1 MQVPPDFDLSAA
13 SLRAEGAQLGTV
25 VEALAAKLELTLPGR
40 TVVRRRAR
48 GLLSRERR
56 VREVE
61 VSLPAASFRLDN
73 GDGQIAC
80 WRQKVVGGIS
90 IKREPLMLGD
100 WLAALTEELDASSGE
115 TARARAELER
125 LLS

>member
-13 SLRAEGAQLGTV
+13 SLRADGPELQTV

-40 TVVRRRAR
+40 ATVRRRAR
-48 GLLSRERR
+48 GLLARERR
-56 VREVE
+56 LREVE
-61 VSLPAASFRLDN
+61 VSLPTATFRLEN
-73 GDGQIAC
+73 AEGQIAC

-90 IKREPLMLGD
+90 IKREPLTLGD
-100 WLAALTEELDASSGE
+100 WLAAMTEELDVSSGE